1 MSSIPQ
7 PQLPERQIDW
17 VRAAFVGSVAG
28 GVLWGVIVK
37 VLSTL
42 DKTLSMDIRLL
53 YAAGGVCLPVLI
65 CGLLIYRLVRRPAV
79 RTYAVALLI
88 APCTGLV
95 LLLSLFVIGLPG
107 MLTRP

>member
-7 PQLPERQIDW
+7 SQPPERQIDW
-17 VRAAFVGSVAG
+17 VRAAFAGSVAG
-28 GVLWGVIVK
+28 GVLWGIVVK
-37 VLSTL
+37 VLSIL

-53 YAAGGVCLPVLI
+53 YAVGGVCLPVLI
-65 CGLLIYRLVRRPAV
+65 SGLVIYRLVRRPAV

-88 APCTGLV
+88 APCTGLL